1 MKILHVIPSLSP
13 EWGRPTDALI
23 NFVYHLRQVG
33 VEAEVITT
41 NDSFSSPEICL
52 EKWTEYQGIPVCFFP
67 CTLRFKAFAP
77 SLSLNSWLQNR
88 LSDYELV
95 HIHYLFSYAPTVAAQ
110 LARQNCIPYIVR
122 TIGQLTP
129 WALAQSRLRKK
140 VYTHFIERKNLNYAA
155 AIHCTTIGEAQDVT
169 HFGIQTPKLIL
180 PLGVSPQETLPNAP
194 QQLHQTYH
202 IPDDRLIL
210 LFLSRLHYKKRID
223 LLLEAL
229 SKLPSDLPPTHLIL
243 AGSGDPDYCRY
254 LQTCVEKAR
263 LTHQVTFTGF
273 VTGHQKALLLQGADL
288 FVLPS
293 FSENFGIAVAE
304 AMLAGLPT
312 IITEGIQLSP
322 DVQQAQAGL
331 VIQSDLDSL
340 RSALEKLI
348 RSPELRKT
356 LGANAQKL
364 AQTKYH
370 WPTITQSLI
379 QAYQQILSG
388 EFKGNFFQ
396 PVE

>member
-13 EWGRPTDALI
+13 EWGGPTDALI
-23 NFVYHLRQVG
+23 NFVYYLRQLG

-41 NDSFSSPEICL
+41 NDSVPSPETSL
-52 EKWTEYQGIPVCFFP
+52 EKWIEYQKIPVCFFP

-77 SLSLNSWLQNR
+77 SLRLKTWLQQN
-88 LSDYELV
+88 LFEYDLI
-95 HIHYLFSYAPTVAAQ
+95 HNHYLFSYAPTVAAS
-110 LARQNCIPYIVR
+110 LARQNHIPYVVS

-140 VYTHFIERKNLNYAA
+140 VYTHFIERKNLNHAA

-169 HFGIQTPKLIL
+169 NFGIQTPKLIL

-194 QQLHQTYH
+194 QQLHQTYN
-202 IPDDRLIL
+202 IPDDRLII
-210 LFLSRLHYKKRID
+210 LFLSRLHYKKRPD

-229 SKLPSDLPPTHLIL
+229 SRLPSDLPPTHLIL
-243 AGSGDPDYCRY
+243 AGSGDPDYYRY
-254 LQTCVEKAR
+254 LQTCVEKAG

-304 AMLAGLPT
+304 ALLAGLPT

-331 VIQSDLDSL
+331 VIKSDLYSL
-340 RSALEKLI
+340 RSALETLL
-348 RSPELRKT
+348 RSPEIRKS
-356 LGANAQKL
+356 LGVNAQKL
-364 AQTKYH
+364 AQAKYH
-370 WPTITQSLI
+370 WPTITQNLV
-379 QAYQQILSG
+379 QAYKQVIAG
-388 EFKGNFFQ
+388 KFYGNYL
-396 PVE
+396 

>member
-1 MKILHVIPSLSP
+1 MKVLHIIPSLSP
-13 EWGRPTDALI
+13 EWGGPTDALI
-23 NFVYHLRQVG
+23 NFVYHLRQLG

-41 NDSFSSPEICL
+41 NDSFSSPEISL
-52 EKWTEYQGIPVCFFP
+52 EKWIEFQKIPVCFFP

-77 SLSLNSWLQNR
+77 SLRLKTWLQQN
-88 LSDYELV
+88 LFQYDLI
-95 HIHYLFSYAPTVAAQ
+95 HNHYLFSYSPTVAAS
-110 LARQNCIPYIVR
+110 LARQYDIPYVMS

-129 WALAQSRLRKK
+129 WALAQSRLKKK
-140 VYTHFIERKNLNYAA
+140 VYTHFIERKNPNYAA

-169 HFGIQTPKLIL
+169 NFGIQTPKLIL
-180 PLGVSPQETLPNAP
+180 PLGVSPQETLPNAR
-194 QQLHQTYH
+194 QQLHQNYN

-210 LFLSRLHYKKRID
+210 LFLSRLHYKKRPD

-243 AGSGDPDYCRY
+243 AGSGEPDYCRY
-254 LQTCVEKAR
+254 LQTCVEAAGLAQR
-263 LTHQVTFTGF
+263 VTFTGF
-273 VTGHQKALLLQGADL
+273 VTGHQKAELLQGTDL

-304 AMLAGLPT
+304 ALLAGLPA

-331 VIQSDLDSL
+331 VIPSDLDSL

-388 EFKGNFFQ
+388 EFQGNFFQ
-396 PVE
+396 PFE